1 MALTPVPPINPVLPP
16 APNPQDE
23 EAVFDAEAYDFT
35 TALAG
40 FGDDVKA
47 IGDATY
53 ANAQY
58 AETKAAESEASAS
71 NASDSATASA
81 ASALASSNSA
91 NASAASAVEAA
102 NLVEKYQGALAS
114 DPTLDKTGNPLTDG
128 DWYVNS
134 TTGFIRAYT
143 ASGGWVN
150 GVTAISGV
158 SSVNGMVGDVSVTP
172 HQFNFSQGVI

>member
-1 MALTPVPPINPVLPP
+1 MALTPVPPIDPVLPP

-58 AETKAAESEASAS
+58 AETKASEAASSALSAS
-71 NASDSATASA
+71 NSATTATTAKNDAVA
-81 ASALASSNSA
+81 AKDE
-91 NASAASAVEAA
+91 AVG
-102 NLVEKYQGALAS
+102 LVEKYQGALAS

-158 SSVNGMVGDVSVTP
+158 SSVNGMVGDVSVIP

>member
-53 ANAQY
+53 ANAQW
-58 AETKAAESEASAS
+58 AETKAAESAASAS
-71 NASDSATASA
+71 NASDSATTATTAKNDAVA
-81 ASALASSNSA
+81 AKDE
-91 NASAASAVEAA
+91 AVG
-102 NLVEKYQGALAS
+102 LVEKYQGALAS